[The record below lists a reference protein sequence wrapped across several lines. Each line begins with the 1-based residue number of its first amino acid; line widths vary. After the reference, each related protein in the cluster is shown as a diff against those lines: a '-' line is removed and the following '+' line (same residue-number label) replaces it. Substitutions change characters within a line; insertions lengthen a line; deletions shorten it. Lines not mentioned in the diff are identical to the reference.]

1 MKHALTILLLGAAA
15 AAPERDVL
23 DLVNGHRRAAGLGE
37 LAWHEAAAAEAR
49 THCGRLL
56 AGQAAGP
63 HDGFAARAERLRRA
77 AGARQAGENVFLMEN
92 GRFRAERALEAWLA
106 SEGHRRTMEG
116 PFDLTGVGV
125 VTRGSRACAAQIFLG
140 R

>member
-1 MKHALTILLLGAAA
+1 MKHGLMILLLSAA
-15 AAPERDVL
+15 AAPERDLL

-37 LAWHEAAAAEAR
+37 LAWHDAAAAEAR
-49 THCGRLL
+49 AHCGRVLE
-56 AGQAAGP
+56 GKTSGP

-77 AGARQAGENVFLMEN
+77 AGARRAGENVFLMEN
-92 GRFRAERALEAWLA
+92 GRFRAERAIEAWL
-106 SEGHRRTMEG
+106 SSDGHRRTLEG